1 VDDKKLIERMIGNA
15 ANALVKSSEKPNV
28 EGLTAAASLIVAG
41 FQTGKMLTAFGNGGS
56 MTDAMHLCAELVGKY
71 DRVRAPLPAIALS
84 DTGSLTCMSNDFGY
98 EEIFSRPIE
107 AYRATLGSVVAI
119 STSGES
125 LNVVNGAKKAREL
138 GIPVVALTGRSNS
151 TLGHY
156 ADVELC
162 AYTKR
167 TDEAQLLHTLFIHI
181 LVELIEHK
189 YSDE

>member
-1 VDDKKLIERMIGNA
+1 MDDKKLIEKMFRNA
-15 ANALVKSSEKPNV
+15 ANALVRSSANSNV

-41 FQTGKMLTAFGNGGS
+41 FQTGKVLTAFGNGGS

-71 DRVRAPLPAIALS
+71 DRVRASVPAIALS
-84 DTGSLTCMSNDFGY
+84 DVGSLSCISNDFGY
-98 EEIFSRPIE
+98 EEIFSRPIH
-107 AYRATLGSVVAI
+107 AYGATLGSVVAI

-138 GIPVVALTGRSNS
+138 GIPVVALTGRANS

-156 ADVELC
+156 ANVELC

-181 LVELIEHK
+181 LVELIEQK
-189 YSDE
+189 YFDE